1 MKSFFYSYE
10 RDHTRNGSSSIVY
23 HRNYS
28 HIIFSIHRTA
38 ISSMIN
44 INRTGKQ
51 CRERFKSHLA
61 PKLKK
66 GDWTPE
72 EDKIIIDMKNK
83 LGNYWARI
91 ALLLPGRSGNAYYY
105 LLIIFLLWT
114 TCLSLHNKIMTWKI
128 AVVRWRKTWWRRD
141 ALRTLTSRR
150 SIACTIR
157 NMITFRSPER

>member
-1 MKSFFYSYE
+1 MPLQPNRMPWTKEEDEKLLLFL
-10 RDHTRNGSSSIVY
+10 RKGSHAKWS
-23 HRNYS
+23 
-28 HIIFSIHRTA
+28 T

-83 LGNYWARI
+83 LGNHWARI
-91 ALLLPGRSGNAYYY
+91 ALLLPGRSDNDVKNR
-105 LLIIFLLWT
+105 
-114 TCLSLHNKIMTWKI
+114 C
-128 AVVRWRKTWWRRD
+128 
-141 ALRTLTSRR
+141 R
-150 SIACTIR
+150 SIEK
-157 NMITFRSPER
+157 NLMKERCSSSKKGSFA